1 MFNNVRMQRFE
12 TMLSVAAVDLGKQW
26 EGRTT
31 ADRCVCW
38 VFREMLHELC
48 CAAVATGARPH
59 DVLNIVQEHATSVL
73 GSELEWLTTD
83 LSEVLSMI
91 ETERRRGC

>member
-1 MFNNVRMQRFE
+1 
-12 TMLSVAAVDLGKQW
+12 
-26 EGRTT
+26 
-31 ADRCVCW
+31 
-38 VFREMLHELC
+38 MLHELC
-48 CAAVATGARPH
+48 CAAVATGAKPH